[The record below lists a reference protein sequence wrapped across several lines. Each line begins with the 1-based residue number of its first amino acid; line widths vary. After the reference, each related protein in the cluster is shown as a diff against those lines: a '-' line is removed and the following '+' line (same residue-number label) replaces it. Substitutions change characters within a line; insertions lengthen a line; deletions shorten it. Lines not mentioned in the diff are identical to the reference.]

1 MAKEK
6 PPKKEDAKK
15 SSKQI
20 NKDYQLKSIKIL
32 LEHSLLENFDHLFAL
47 YPASST
53 AKDINMGYTTIRKRI
68 VNPNLLNGL
77 EVQAWANLIG
87 TEEKTLQEFI
97 NAEKDRVRLRKEQQ
111 LSSHPSAKLAHPNKR
126 KGKK

>member
-6 PPKKEDAKK
+6 PPKKEGAKK
-15 SSKQI
+15 TRKQI
-20 NKDYQLKSIKIL
+20 NKDYQLLSIKTL
-32 LEHSLLENFDHLFAL
+32 LEHKLLQNFDHAFDL
-47 YPASST
+47 YPASAT

-87 TEEKTLQEFI
+87 TDEKTLQEFV
-97 NAEKDRVRLRKEQQ
+97 NAEKDRVRIRKEQQ
-111 LSSHPSAKLAHPNKR
+111 LSSHPSTKLAHPNKR
-126 KGKK
+126 NGKK